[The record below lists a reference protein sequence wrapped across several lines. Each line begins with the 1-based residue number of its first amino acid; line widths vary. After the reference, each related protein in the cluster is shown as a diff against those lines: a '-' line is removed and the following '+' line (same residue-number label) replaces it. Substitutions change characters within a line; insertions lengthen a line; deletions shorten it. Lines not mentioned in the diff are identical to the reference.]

1 MKRGD
6 SMNIELYNYSG
17 ENNVVDKSALLTDST
32 AKTGTLRGE
41 CNVLNPVV
49 FVEGTP
55 DSRNYMYIQ
64 EFGRYYFITE
74 QTAVRTGVYRI
85 TGRVDVLHTYRTQI
99 KACTAI
105 AARAAKPECQNAYL
119 PDEMRRAYSPQT
131 VCVRSLDVAPSM
143 PFSYGA
149 APRYVLVTAG

>member
-1 MKRGD
+1 MT
-6 SMNIELYNYSG
+6 IELYNYSG
-17 ENNVVDKSALLTDST
+17 ENNVVDKSGLLSDSV

-49 FVEGTP
+49 FAEGTP
-55 DSRNYMYIQ
+55 DSRNYMYIPD
-64 EFGRYYFITE
+64 FGRYYFITE

-85 TGRVDVLHTYRTQI
+85 TGRVDVLHTYRTEI
-99 KACTAI
+99 KACPAI
-105 AARAAKPECQNAYL
+105 ASRSAKPNCQNAYL

-131 VCVRSLDVAPSM
+131 VCVRSLDVSPSM

-149 APRYVLVTAG
+149 TPRYVLVTAG

>member
-1 MKRGD
+1 
-6 SMNIELYNYSG
+6 MNIELYNYSG
-17 ENNVVDKSALLTDST
+17 ENNVVDKSGMLTDSV
-32 AKTGTLRGE
+32 AKLGTLRGE
-41 CNVLNPVV
+41 CDVMNPVV

-85 TGRVDVLHTYRTQI
+85 TGRVDVLHTYRTEI

-105 AARAAKPECQNAYL
+105 AARSAKPECQNAYL
-119 PDEMRRAYSPQT
+119 IDDERKPYAPKTVVTKLLLPSEFAYGSTYILQ
-131 VCVRSLDVAPSM
+131 
-143 PFSYGA
+143 
-149 APRYVLVTAG
+149 TAG